1 MIIYS
6 SGTYTLYCHH
16 RPNPN
21 VRIIHSFTA
30 TSFHFLYSLTLLYCL
45 YYSVVVFNLLLIR
58 GRAIHSEEYCAMYDI
73 CGQRS
78 DGKVLNC
85 PYPSPSVKPADL
97 LSAKIQSLCPSL
109 NGNVCCTEQQ
119 FDTLRVQV
127 QQAVP
132 ILVGCPACLRNFLNL
147 FCELSCSPNQSLF
160 INVTSVSQVINT
172 HSHLLLSILVLPC
185 NLIFVILSYVHF
197 RLMVIRLWMVLISMS
212 LKILEKLYINH
223 VRTSNLGQ

>member
-1 MIIYS
+1 
-6 SGTYTLYCHH
+6 
-16 RPNPN
+16 
-21 VRIIHSFTA
+21 
-30 TSFHFLYSLTLLYCL
+30 
-45 YYSVVVFNLLLIR
+45 
-58 GRAIHSEEYCAMYDI
+58 MYDI

-147 FCELSCSPNQSLF
+147 FCQLSCSPNQSLF
-160 INVTSVSQVINT
+160 INVTSVSQVINKYSLFINFST
-172 HSHLLLSILVLPC
+172 TFLFDIHHL
-185 NLIFVILSYVHF
+185 ILSYLHF
-197 RLMVIRLWMVLISMS
+197 RLMLIRLSMVLIFMS
-212 LKILEKLYINH
+212 LQILEKLYINH
-223 VRTSNLGQ
+223 VRTSNLGP

>member
-21 VRIIHSFTA
+21 VRIIHS
-30 TSFHFLYSLTLLYCL
+30 LSLLPNFISYTHSLF
-45 YYSVVVFNLLLIR
+45 STVFIIR

-147 FCELSCSPNQSLF
+147 FCQLSCSPNQSLF
-160 INVTSVSQVINT
+160 INVTSVSQVINKYSLFINFST
-172 HSHLLLSILVLPC
+172 TFLFDIHHL
-185 NLIFVILSYVHF
+185 ILSYLHF
-197 RLMVIRLWMVLISMS
+197 RLMLIRLSMVLIFMS
-212 LKILEKLYINH
+212 LQILEKLYINH
-223 VRTSNLGQ
+223 VRTSNLGP

>member
-21 VRIIHSFTA
+21 VRITH
-30 TSFHFLYSLTLLYCL
+30 SLTHSLLPNFISYTHSL
-45 YYSVVVFNLLLIR
+45 FSTVVVFNLLLIR

-160 INVTSVSQVINT
+160 INVTSVSQVINKYSLFINFST
-172 HSHLLLSILVLPC
+172 TFLFDIHH
-185 NLIFVILSYVHF
+185 LIF
-197 RLMVIRLWMVLISMS
+197 IS
-212 LKILEKLYINH
+212 
-223 VRTSNLGQ
+223 G